1 MQLVPLTQ
9 LENEKNTEGVR
20 NDKMRDILRKKEEEL
35 IALLQKRHNRSAKI
49 ERKLKIGKKMNQ
61 EAAILLQV
69 LEGYMTNTFSHPY
82 LNKKRKESK
91 DKYKESIPPGNQFGG
106 TSFGPDCKG
115 KEDLKPSG
123 EGSTLHRKTLS
134 IIDANPL
141 SLFTSSARAKKVL

>member
-1 MQLVPLTQ
+1 
-9 LENEKNTEGVR
+9 
-20 NDKMRDILRKKEEEL
+20 
-35 IALLQKRHNRSAKI
+35 
-49 ERKLKIGKKMNQ
+49 MNQ

-141 SLFTSSARAKKVL
+141 ALHIIGASEEGVVNNKQPSAIEHQTLC